1 MIKKLVIVVSVILGF
16 AMMVYGPTATS
27 EPGPSP
33 EDKAKEDLTRVDYPS
48 QRSMKWYGHFI
59 RPQDTLESLFGKD
72 WELVARFNRLDRRH
86 AYPGMTI
93 KVPYNMEDIRD
104 YTPMPDEY
112 QPAKRYGKYILIN
125 MGEQWLGAYEFGRL
139 KFSMPAATGT
149 DDHLTP
155 TGVFRIDARH
165 RYHTSS
171 LYKTEDQQAQYPM
184 DYAMR
189 FYIGP
194 DNVAYWIH
202 ARDLPGRPAS
212 HGCVGL
218 FDEPMQNRM
227 FDNPQKPKLHDSKR
241 LYEWAVICDENGE
254 DTGELELVTY
264 GPVVEIVGSNPNRLS
279 ASRNMVAVQ

>member
-1 MIKKLVIVVSVILGF
+1 MIRKVIIIVAVLLGF
-16 AMMVYGPTATS
+16 ASMVYGPRATS
-27 EPGPSP
+27 EPGPSS

-48 QRSMKWYGHFI
+48 QRSIKWYGYFM

-93 KVPYNMEDIRD
+93 KVPYNLEEIRN
-104 YTPMPDEY
+104 YTPMPPVY
-112 QPAKRYGKYILIN
+112 QPAKGHDKYILIN
-125 MGEQWLGAYEFGRL
+125 MEEQWLGAYEFGKL

-149 DDHLTP
+149 EDHLTP
-155 TGVFRIDARH
+155 TGVFHIDARH
-165 RYHTSS
+165 RNHTSS
-171 LYKTEDQQAQYPM
+171 LYKTEDQEAQYPM

-227 FDNPQKPKLHDSKR
+227 FDNPQNPVMHDSKK
-241 LYEWAVICDENGE
+241 LYAWAVETEEDEE
-254 DTGELELVTY
+254 DTGELEELEDA
-264 GPVVEIVGSNPNRLS
+264 PVVEIIGTLPRRLS
-279 ASRNMVAVQ
+279 SSRNMVAHR